1 MDPLQLGIL
10 CGAALATS
18 MLSAVVG
25 MAGGIVLLSVMLL
38 FLEPLIAIPLHGV
51 IQLVSNS
58 SRAVIQRKHVRWS
71 IIGSYCVLLLPL
83 SIVGL
88 GIAQALPPPVAR
100 VLIGLFVLVATWVPA
115 VLMFGSHPERT
126 DPHRRFLLLGGVVG
140 MLHMTVGAVGPL
152 IAPFFLN
159 LGLSRQSII
168 GTKAVSQALGHVTKI
183 LVFGFAGF
191 VFAEYALP
199 LVLLCAMVI
208 AGTWLGSQVLEYVSE
223 RWFTRIFKAVLTV
236 VALRLIVW
244 EALGLLNLH
253 AGG

>member
-1 MDPLQLGIL
+1 
-10 CGAALATS
+10 

-38 FLEPLIAIPLHGV
+38 FLDPLVAIPLHGV
-51 IQLVSNS
+51 IQLASNS
-58 SRAVIQRKHVRWS
+58 SRTVIQRKHVRWP
-71 IIGSYCVLLLPL
+71 IIGSYCVLLLPA

-88 GIAQALPPPVAR
+88 QIAEALPPSFAR
-100 VLIGLFVLVATWVPA
+100 ALIGLFVLVATWVPS
-115 VLMFGSHPERT
+115 LLLLGSHPERT
-126 DPHRRFLLLGGVVG
+126 DPHRRFLLLGGAVG
-140 MLHMTVGAVGPL
+140 MVHMTIGAAGPL

-168 GTKAVSQALGHVTKI
+168 GTKAASQALGHVVKI

-191 VFAEYALP
+191 AFAEHALT
-199 LVLLCAMVI
+199 LALLCAMVV

-223 RWFTRIFKAVLTV
+223 RWFTRIFKTVLTV

-244 EALGLLNLH
+244 EALGWLGL
-253 AGG
+253 GPTG